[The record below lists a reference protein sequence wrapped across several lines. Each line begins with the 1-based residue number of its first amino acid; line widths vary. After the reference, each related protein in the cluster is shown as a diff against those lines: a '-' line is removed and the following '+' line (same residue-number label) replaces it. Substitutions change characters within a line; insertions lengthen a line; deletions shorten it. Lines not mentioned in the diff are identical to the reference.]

1 MCVRT
6 CVCVCECVLLK
17 NYLCTKFCS
26 LNSVLSI
33 DYGVESQ
40 LSFSLL
46 VNLKNQDSEVVSLS
60 TIEID

>member
-1 MCVRT
+1 M
-6 CVCVCECVLLK
+6 CECVLLK